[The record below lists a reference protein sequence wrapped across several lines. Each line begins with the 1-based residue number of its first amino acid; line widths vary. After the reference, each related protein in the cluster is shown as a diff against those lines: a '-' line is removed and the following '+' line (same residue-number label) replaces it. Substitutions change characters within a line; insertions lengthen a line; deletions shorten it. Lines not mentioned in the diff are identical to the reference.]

1 MKDSFSELEKKLKV
15 KFNNLDYLKEAL
27 THRSYLNE
35 NSNWPFE
42 DNERLEFLGD
52 AVLELV
58 VSDFLYRNY
67 PDLREGEMTTLRAT
81 LANTVSLLESA
92 NKLGINNYLL
102 LSKGEAK
109 NLASNSNI
117 LANALEAII
126 GAIYLDQ
133 GYQAAE
139 NFIKENI
146 LSKLKSISSIE
157 SIKDPKS
164 LFQEIIQ
171 GKYGITPHYQT
182 LESWGPDHDKMFK
195 VGVFLNDKIIAIGE
209 GHSKQEAEANAAHQA
224 LQKKDW

>member
-35 NSNWPFE
+35 NSNWPYE

-157 SIKDPKS
+157 AIKDPKS

-209 GHSKQEAEANAAHQA
+209 GRSKQEAEANAAHQA

>member
-1 MKDSFSELEKKLKV
+1 MKNLLSELEKKLKV
-15 KFNNLDYLKEAL
+15 KFNNLDYLKQAL

-35 NSNWPFE
+35 NSSWQFE

-67 PDLREGEMTTLRAT
+67 PDLKEGEMTTLRAA

-92 NKLGINNYLL
+92 NKLGIGSYLL

-109 NLASNSNI
+109 NFASNSNI
-117 LANALEAII
+117 LADTLEAII

-139 NFIKENI
+139 NFIKENL
-146 LSKLKSISSIE
+146 LSKLKSISSLE

-164 LFQEIIQ
+164 VFQEISQ
-171 GKYGITPHYQT
+171 EKYGITPHYQT
-182 LESWGPDHDKMFK
+182 LEAWGPDHNKMFK
-195 VGVFLNDKIIAIGE
+195 VGVFLGDKMIAVGQ
-209 GHSKQEAEANAAHQA
+209 GRSKQEAETNAAQQA
-224 LQKKDW
+224 IQKKDW

>member
-35 NSNWPFE
+35 NSNWPYE

-67 PDLREGEMTTLRAT
+67 PDLKEGEMTTLRAT

-209 GHSKQEAEANAAHQA
+209 GRSKQEAEANAAHQA

>member
-35 NSNWPFE
+35 NSNWPYE

-92 NKLGINNYLL
+92 NKFRGCR
-102 LSKGEAK
+102 
-109 NLASNSNI
+109 
-117 LANALEAII
+117 
-126 GAIYLDQ
+126 
-133 GYQAAE
+133 AARWH
-139 NFIKENI
+139 
-146 LSKLKSISSIE
+146 
-157 SIKDPKS
+157 PR
-164 LFQEIIQ
+164 
-171 GKYGITPHYQT
+171 
-182 LESWGPDHDKMFK
+182 K
-195 VGVFLNDKIIAIGE
+195 VRAP
-209 GHSKQEAEANAAHQA
+209 
-224 LQKKDW
+224 

>member
-35 NSNWPFE
+35 NSNWPYE

>member
-35 NSNWPFE
+35 NSNWPYE

-209 GHSKQEAEANAAHQA
+209 GRSKQEAEANAAHQA